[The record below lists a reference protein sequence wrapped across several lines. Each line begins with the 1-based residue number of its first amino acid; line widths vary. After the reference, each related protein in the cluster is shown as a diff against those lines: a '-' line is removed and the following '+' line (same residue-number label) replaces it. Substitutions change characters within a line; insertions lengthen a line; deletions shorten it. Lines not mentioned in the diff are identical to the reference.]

1 MKASFLLQ
9 ALYIYPPH
17 RIYRMKRIAILA
29 LGLLYWNV
37 LAAQTKSKTVSAK
50 EKQWKLAVKAT
61 TKRMD
66 HALVKQDLNTFV
78 KTTYPKVVENTEGG
92 AGKIVA
98 DLKKQL
104 ASMEAQDN
112 KIVGAWTGDP
122 ANFVDTAGELQ
133 CTIPQYMK
141 IQLSN
146 GMLTTQTTLMGFSP
160 DQGKTWYFIDA
171 TDKPLDAWRKMF
183 PNISS
188 KLVLKPAPQPKF
200 VPNVHK

>member
-1 MKASFLLQ
+1 
-9 ALYIYPPH
+9 
-17 RIYRMKRIAILA
+17 MKRIIILSLA
-29 LGLLYWNV
+29 VLYWNGSS
-37 LAAQTKSKTVSAK
+37 AQAKSKTISPV
-50 EKQWKLAVKAT
+50 EKQWKIAVKAT

-66 HALVKQDLNTFV
+66 DALVKQDLNTFV

-92 AGKIVA
+92 AEKIVE

-112 KIVGAWTGDP
+112 KIVRAWTGEP
-122 ANFVDTAGELQ
+122 TNFVDTADEIQ

-160 DQGKTWYFIDA
+160 DKGKTWYFIDA

-188 KLVLKPAPQPKF
+188 KLVWKPAPEPKF
-200 VPNVHK
+200 VPKK